1 MHTLSRM
8 TGNTTTESEDME
20 FMNEL
25 KIRFMI

>member
-8 TGNTTTESEDME
+8 TGNTTTEPEDME